1 MVRLYKEL
9 MLYIKYDMDLPK
21 SQKLPPNIPI
31 FDYREKEAVI
41 IKLIDTNELFMEVN
55 VKLLEDPL

>member
-9 MLYIKYDMDLPK
+9 MLYIKDDMDLPK
-21 SQKLPPNIPI
+21 SQKLPANIPI